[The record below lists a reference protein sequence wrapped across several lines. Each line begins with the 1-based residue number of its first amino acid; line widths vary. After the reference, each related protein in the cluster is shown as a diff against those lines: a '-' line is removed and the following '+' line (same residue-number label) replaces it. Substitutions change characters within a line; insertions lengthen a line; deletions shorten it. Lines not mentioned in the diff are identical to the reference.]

1 MLFDGD
7 CAFCRGLIRF
17 AQQRDRLRRLEF
29 WPLQAPEA
37 RALLARRG
45 ESPDDLSAL
54 RVVEGPR
61 VARGSD
67 AVLRLGRRLAPPW
80 AWFSAM
86 LVIVP
91 RALRERV
98 YRIVARQRNRWI

>member
-7 CAFCRGLIRF
+7 CAFCRGLVRF
-17 AQQRDRLRRLEF
+17 AQQRDQFRRLEF
-29 WPLQAPEA
+29 WPLQSPEA
-37 RALLARRG
+37 RALLTRRG
-45 ESPDDLSAL
+45 ESPDDLTAL
-54 RVVEGPR
+54 RVVEGSH
-61 VARGSD
+61 VDRGSD

-91 RALRERV
+91 RTLRDRV
-98 YRIVARQRNRWI
+98 YRFVARQRNRWT